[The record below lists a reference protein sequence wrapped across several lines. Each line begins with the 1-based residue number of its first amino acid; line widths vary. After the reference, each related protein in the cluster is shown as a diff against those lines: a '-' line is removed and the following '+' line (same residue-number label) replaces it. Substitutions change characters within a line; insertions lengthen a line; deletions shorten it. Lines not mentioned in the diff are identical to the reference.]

1 MSDKTLKTTIQFRR
15 DTTENWTA
23 NKDVVP
29 AAGEPCFDKDTGV
42 LKIGDGVATYENL
55 PRVGGVA
62 AAHYEGVK
70 GDGESDTAVIERVLT
85 AAGAEAKVDDI
96 FVVKTLISDGK
107 YSYTAYVYN
116 GTAWGAMD
124 GNYNA
129 ENVYFADDL
138 TYTAAIGVMTV
149 PSSGSGTIQ
158 AAGKNVKDV
167 LASILAK
174 EKNPVASQPAVDVT
188 CAQLG
193 AYEVGTSVTPA
204 YKAALSAGSY
214 TYGPVTGIT
223 ATKWSVSNGTDTKET
238 AEGTFDAIVVAD
250 NTNYAITA
258 TATHGEGA
266 ANGTVKFDG
275 ADVAVHGL
283 GSAAYVDTDAF
294 DAAGSKD
301 KAIAAAKSAGDNAQ
315 TAVDALAG
323 KVGTVA
329 EGKTVVEMIQDAQAA
344 ATYDDKDIKSRMTT
358 AEGKITTLVGEDAS
372 KSARA
377 IAAEEVAKIV
387 DGADSSYDTLKEIA
401 DWISGHKTDA
411 AAMNSA
417 IVALEGIVDGIG
429 GEGEKATVVAYVTDA
444 IAALKIGDY
453 AKAADLTK
461 LAGRVSTVEG
471 KAHEHTNKA
480 VLDGITAEKITAWD
494 GKADA
499 DHKHDISDLNQAS
512 GYIVLNCGSA
522 SVNV

>member
-1 MSDKTLKTTIQFRR
+1 MADKTFNTRISLKY
-15 DTTENWTA
+15 DTYANWTDKNPVLLA
-23 NKDVVP
+23 GEAAVVVVP
-29 AAGEPCFDKDTGV
+29 AKSGAVQHEPAV
-42 LKIGDGVATYENL
+42 LFKIGDGTKKFSELSFVSGLAANVYSWALAESKPSYSATEISGLADYISGEIQDTDTQYKLEVDSTNNRKFHL
-55 PRVGGVA
+55 YSKAKGVA
-62 AAHYEGVK
+62 
-70 GDGESDTAVIERVLT
+70 DWTLQDTI
-85 AAGAEAKVDDI
+85 
-96 FVVKTLISDGK
+96 TLPD
-107 YSYTAYVYN
+107 
-116 GTAWGAMD
+116 
-124 GNYNA
+124 
-129 ENVYFADDL
+129 E
-138 TYTAAIGVMTV
+138 TV
-149 PSSGSGTIQ
+149 HTL
-158 AAGKNVKDV
+158 V
-167 LASILAK
+167 
-174 EKNPVASQPAVDVT
+174 
-188 CAQLG
+188 
-193 AYEVGTSVTPA
+193 
-204 YKAALSAGSY
+204 
-214 TYGPVTGIT
+214 
-223 ATKWSVSNGTDTKET
+223 
-238 AEGTFDAIVVAD
+238 
-250 NTNYAITA
+250 
-258 TATHGEGA
+258 EGA

>member
-1 MSDKTLKTTIQFRR
+1 MADKTFNTRISLKY
-15 DTTENWTA
+15 DTYANWTDKNPVLLA
-23 NKDVVP
+23 GEAAVVVVP
-29 AAGEPCFDKDTGV
+29 AKSGAVQHEPAV
-42 LKIGDGVATYENL
+42 LFKIGDGTKKFSELSFVSGLAANVYSWALAESKPSYSATEISGLADYISGEIQDTDTQYKLEVDSANNRKFHL
-55 PRVGGVA
+55 YSKAKGVA
-62 AAHYEGVK
+62 
-70 GDGESDTAVIERVLT
+70 DWTLQDTI
-85 AAGAEAKVDDI
+85 
-96 FVVKTLISDGK
+96 TLPD
-107 YSYTAYVYN
+107 
-116 GTAWGAMD
+116 
-124 GNYNA
+124 
-129 ENVYFADDL
+129 E
-138 TYTAAIGVMTV
+138 TV
-149 PSSGSGTIQ
+149 HTL
-158 AAGKNVKDV
+158 V
-167 LASILAK
+167 
-174 EKNPVASQPAVDVT
+174 
-188 CAQLG
+188 
-193 AYEVGTSVTPA
+193 
-204 YKAALSAGSY
+204 
-214 TYGPVTGIT
+214 
-223 ATKWSVSNGTDTKET
+223 
-238 AEGTFDAIVVAD
+238 
-250 NTNYAITA
+250 
-258 TATHGEGA
+258 EGA

-315 TAVDALAG
+315 AAVDALAG

>member
-1 MSDKTLKTTIQFRR
+1 MADKTFNTRISLKY
-15 DTTENWTA
+15 DTYANWTDKNPVLLA
-23 NKDVVP
+23 GEAAVVVVP
-29 AAGEPCFDKDTGV
+29 AKSGAVQHEPAV
-42 LKIGDGVATYENL
+42 LFKIGDGTKKFSELSFVSGLAANVYSWALAESKPSYSATEISGLADYISGEIQDTDTQYKLEVDSTDNRKFHL
-55 PRVGGVA
+55 YSKAKGVA
-62 AAHYEGVK
+62 
-70 GDGESDTAVIERVLT
+70 DWTLQDTI
-85 AAGAEAKVDDI
+85 
-96 FVVKTLISDGK
+96 TLPD
-107 YSYTAYVYN
+107 
-116 GTAWGAMD
+116 
-124 GNYNA
+124 
-129 ENVYFADDL
+129 E
-138 TYTAAIGVMTV
+138 TV
-149 PSSGSGTIQ
+149 HTL
-158 AAGKNVKDV
+158 V
-167 LASILAK
+167 
-174 EKNPVASQPAVDVT
+174 
-188 CAQLG
+188 
-193 AYEVGTSVTPA
+193 
-204 YKAALSAGSY
+204 
-214 TYGPVTGIT
+214 
-223 ATKWSVSNGTDTKET
+223 
-238 AEGTFDAIVVAD
+238 
-250 NTNYAITA
+250 
-258 TATHGEGA
+258 EGA

>member
-1 MSDKTLKTTIQFRR
+1 MADKTFNTRISLKY
-15 DTTENWTA
+15 DTYANWTDKNPVLLA
-23 NKDVVP
+23 GEAAVVVVP
-29 AAGEPCFDKDTGV
+29 AKSGAVQHEPAV
-42 LKIGDGVATYENL
+42 LFKIGDGTKKFSELSFVSGLAANVYSWALAESKPSYSATEISGLADYISGEIQDTDTQYKLEVDSTNNRKFHL
-55 PRVGGVA
+55 YSKAKGVA
-62 AAHYEGVK
+62 
-70 GDGESDTAVIERVLT
+70 DWTLQDTI
-85 AAGAEAKVDDI
+85 
-96 FVVKTLISDGK
+96 TLPD
-107 YSYTAYVYN
+107 
-116 GTAWGAMD
+116 
-124 GNYNA
+124 
-129 ENVYFADDL
+129 E
-138 TYTAAIGVMTV
+138 TV
-149 PSSGSGTIQ
+149 HTL
-158 AAGKNVKDV
+158 V
-167 LASILAK
+167 
-174 EKNPVASQPAVDVT
+174 
-188 CAQLG
+188 
-193 AYEVGTSVTPA
+193 
-204 YKAALSAGSY
+204 
-214 TYGPVTGIT
+214 
-223 ATKWSVSNGTDTKET
+223 
-238 AEGTFDAIVVAD
+238 
-250 NTNYAITA
+250 
-258 TATHGEGA
+258 EGA

-461 LAGRVSTVEG
+461 LAVRVSTVEG

>member
-1 MSDKTLKTTIQFRR
+1 MADKTFNTRISLKY
-15 DTTENWTA
+15 DTYANWTDKNPVLLA
-23 NKDVVP
+23 GEAAVVVVP
-29 AAGEPCFDKDTGV
+29 AKSGAVQHEPAV
-42 LKIGDGVATYENL
+42 LFKIGDGTKKFSELSFVSGLAANVYSWALAESKPSYSATEISGLADYISGEIQDTDTQYKLEVDSTNNRKFHL
-55 PRVGGVA
+55 YSKAKGVA
-62 AAHYEGVK
+62 
-70 GDGESDTAVIERVLT
+70 DWTLQDTI
-85 AAGAEAKVDDI
+85 
-96 FVVKTLISDGK
+96 TLPDE
-107 YSYTAYVYN
+107 TFHTLV
-116 GTAWGAMD
+116 
-124 GNYNA
+124 
-129 ENVYFADDL
+129 
-138 TYTAAIGVMTV
+138 
-149 PSSGSGTIQ
+149 
-158 AAGKNVKDV
+158 
-167 LASILAK
+167 
-174 EKNPVASQPAVDVT
+174 
-188 CAQLG
+188 
-193 AYEVGTSVTPA
+193 EV
-204 YKAALSAGSY
+204 
-214 TYGPVTGIT
+214 
-223 ATKWSVSNGTDTKET
+223 
-238 AEGTFDAIVVAD
+238 
-250 NTNYAITA
+250 
-258 TATHGEGA
+258 A
-266 ANGTVKFDG
+266 ANGTVKFVG

>member
-1 MSDKTLKTTIQFRR
+1 MADKTFNTRISLKY
-15 DTTENWTA
+15 DTYANWTDKNPVLLA
-23 NKDVVP
+23 GEAAVVVVP
-29 AAGEPCFDKDTGV
+29 AKSGAVQHEPAV
-42 LKIGDGVATYENL
+42 LFKIGDGTKRFSELSFVSGLAANVYSWALAESKPSYSATEISGLADYISGEIQDTDTQYKLEVDSTNNRKFHL
-55 PRVGGVA
+55 YSKAKGVA
-62 AAHYEGVK
+62 
-70 GDGESDTAVIERVLT
+70 DWTLQDTI
-85 AAGAEAKVDDI
+85 
-96 FVVKTLISDGK
+96 TLPD
-107 YSYTAYVYN
+107 
-116 GTAWGAMD
+116 
-124 GNYNA
+124 
-129 ENVYFADDL
+129 E
-138 TYTAAIGVMTV
+138 TV
-149 PSSGSGTIQ
+149 HTL
-158 AAGKNVKDV
+158 V
-167 LASILAK
+167 
-174 EKNPVASQPAVDVT
+174 
-188 CAQLG
+188 
-193 AYEVGTSVTPA
+193 
-204 YKAALSAGSY
+204 
-214 TYGPVTGIT
+214 
-223 ATKWSVSNGTDTKET
+223 
-238 AEGTFDAIVVAD
+238 
-250 NTNYAITA
+250 
-258 TATHGEGA
+258 EGA

>member
-1 MSDKTLKTTIQFRR
+1 MADKTFNTRISLKY
-15 DTTENWTA
+15 DTYANWTDKNPVLLA
-23 NKDVVP
+23 GEAAVVVVP
-29 AAGEPCFDKDTGV
+29 AKSGAVQHEPAV
-42 LKIGDGVATYENL
+42 LFKIGDGTKKFSELSFVSGLAANVYSWALAESKPSYSATEISGLADYISGEIQDTDTQYKLEVDSTNNRKFHL
-55 PRVGGVA
+55 YSKAKGVA
-62 AAHYEGVK
+62 
-70 GDGESDTAVIERVLT
+70 DWTLQDTI
-85 AAGAEAKVDDI
+85 
-96 FVVKTLISDGK
+96 TLPD
-107 YSYTAYVYN
+107 
-116 GTAWGAMD
+116 
-124 GNYNA
+124 
-129 ENVYFADDL
+129 E
-138 TYTAAIGVMTV
+138 TV
-149 PSSGSGTIQ
+149 HTL
-158 AAGKNVKDV
+158 V
-167 LASILAK
+167 
-174 EKNPVASQPAVDVT
+174 
-188 CAQLG
+188 
-193 AYEVGTSVTPA
+193 
-204 YKAALSAGSY
+204 
-214 TYGPVTGIT
+214 
-223 ATKWSVSNGTDTKET
+223 
-238 AEGTFDAIVVAD
+238 
-250 NTNYAITA
+250 
-258 TATHGEGA
+258 EGA

-358 AEGKITTLVGEDAS
+358 EGKITTLVGEDAS

>member
-1 MSDKTLKTTIQFRR
+1 MADKTFNTRISLKY
-15 DTTENWTA
+15 DTYANWTDKNPVLLA
-23 NKDVVP
+23 GEAAVVVVP
-29 AAGEPCFDKDTGV
+29 AKSGAVQHEPAV
-42 LKIGDGVATYENL
+42 LFKIGDGTKKFSELSFVSGLAANVYSWALAESKPSYSATEISGLADYISGEIQDTDTQYKLEVDSTNNRKFHL
-55 PRVGGVA
+55 YSKAKGVA
-62 AAHYEGVK
+62 
-70 GDGESDTAVIERVLT
+70 DWTLQDTI
-85 AAGAEAKVDDI
+85 
-96 FVVKTLISDGK
+96 TLPD
-107 YSYTAYVYN
+107 
-116 GTAWGAMD
+116 
-124 GNYNA
+124 
-129 ENVYFADDL
+129 E
-138 TYTAAIGVMTV
+138 TV
-149 PSSGSGTIQ
+149 HTL
-158 AAGKNVKDV
+158 V
-167 LASILAK
+167 
-174 EKNPVASQPAVDVT
+174 
-188 CAQLG
+188 
-193 AYEVGTSVTPA
+193 
-204 YKAALSAGSY
+204 
-214 TYGPVTGIT
+214 
-223 ATKWSVSNGTDTKET
+223 
-238 AEGTFDAIVVAD
+238 
-250 NTNYAITA
+250 
-258 TATHGEGA
+258 EGA

-344 ATYDDKDIKSRMTT
+344 ATYDDKDIKSHMTT

-372 KSARA
+372 KFARA

>member
-1 MSDKTLKTTIQFRR
+1 MADKTFNTRISLKY
-15 DTTENWTA
+15 DTYANWTDKNPVLLA
-23 NKDVVP
+23 GEAAVVVVP
-29 AAGEPCFDKDTGV
+29 AKSGAVQHEPAV
-42 LKIGDGVATYENL
+42 LFKIGDGTKKFSELSFVSGLAANVYSWALAESKPSYSVPAIYGLSDYISGEIQDTDTQYKLEVDSTNNRKFHL
-55 PRVGGVA
+55 YSKAKGVA
-62 AAHYEGVK
+62 
-70 GDGESDTAVIERVLT
+70 DWTLQDTI
-85 AAGAEAKVDDI
+85 
-96 FVVKTLISDGK
+96 TLPD
-107 YSYTAYVYN
+107 
-116 GTAWGAMD
+116 
-124 GNYNA
+124 
-129 ENVYFADDL
+129 E
-138 TYTAAIGVMTV
+138 TV
-149 PSSGSGTIQ
+149 HTL
-158 AAGKNVKDV
+158 V
-167 LASILAK
+167 
-174 EKNPVASQPAVDVT
+174 
-188 CAQLG
+188 
-193 AYEVGTSVTPA
+193 
-204 YKAALSAGSY
+204 
-214 TYGPVTGIT
+214 
-223 ATKWSVSNGTDTKET
+223 
-238 AEGTFDAIVVAD
+238 
-250 NTNYAITA
+250 
-258 TATHGEGA
+258 EGA

>member
-1 MSDKTLKTTIQFRR
+1 MADKTFNARISLKY
-15 DTTENWTA
+15 DTYANWTDKNPVLLA
-23 NKDVVP
+23 GEAAVVVVP
-29 AAGEPCFDKDTGV
+29 AKSGAVQHEPAV
-42 LKIGDGVATYENL
+42 LFKIGDGTKKFSELSFVSGLAANVYSWALAESKPSYSATEISGLADYISGEIQDTDTQYKLEVDSTNNRKFHL
-55 PRVGGVA
+55 YSKAKGVA
-62 AAHYEGVK
+62 
-70 GDGESDTAVIERVLT
+70 DWTLQDTI
-85 AAGAEAKVDDI
+85 
-96 FVVKTLISDGK
+96 TLPD
-107 YSYTAYVYN
+107 
-116 GTAWGAMD
+116 
-124 GNYNA
+124 
-129 ENVYFADDL
+129 E
-138 TYTAAIGVMTV
+138 TV
-149 PSSGSGTIQ
+149 HTL
-158 AAGKNVKDV
+158 V
-167 LASILAK
+167 
-174 EKNPVASQPAVDVT
+174 
-188 CAQLG
+188 
-193 AYEVGTSVTPA
+193 
-204 YKAALSAGSY
+204 
-214 TYGPVTGIT
+214 
-223 ATKWSVSNGTDTKET
+223 
-238 AEGTFDAIVVAD
+238 
-250 NTNYAITA
+250 
-258 TATHGEGA
+258 EGA

>member
-1 MSDKTLKTTIQFRR
+1 MADKTFNTRISLKY
-15 DTTENWTA
+15 DTYANWTDK
-23 NKDVVP
+23 NPVLL
-29 AAGEPCFDKDTGV
+29 AGEAAVVVV
-42 LKIGDGVATYENL
+42 LAKSGAVQHEPAVLFKIGDGTKKFSELSFVSGLAANVYSWALAESKPSYSATEISGLADYISGEIQDTDTQYKLEVDSTNNRKFHL
-55 PRVGGVA
+55 YSKAKGVA
-62 AAHYEGVK
+62 
-70 GDGESDTAVIERVLT
+70 DWTLQDTI
-85 AAGAEAKVDDI
+85 
-96 FVVKTLISDGK
+96 TLPD
-107 YSYTAYVYN
+107 
-116 GTAWGAMD
+116 
-124 GNYNA
+124 
-129 ENVYFADDL
+129 E
-138 TYTAAIGVMTV
+138 TV
-149 PSSGSGTIQ
+149 HTL
-158 AAGKNVKDV
+158 V
-167 LASILAK
+167 
-174 EKNPVASQPAVDVT
+174 
-188 CAQLG
+188 
-193 AYEVGTSVTPA
+193 
-204 YKAALSAGSY
+204 
-214 TYGPVTGIT
+214 
-223 ATKWSVSNGTDTKET
+223 
-238 AEGTFDAIVVAD
+238 
-250 NTNYAITA
+250 
-258 TATHGEGA
+258 EGA

>member
-1 MSDKTLKTTIQFRR
+1 MADKTFNTRISLKY
-15 DTTENWTA
+15 DTYANWTDKNPVLLA
-23 NKDVVP
+23 GEAAVVVVP
-29 AAGEPCFDKDTGV
+29 AKSGAVQHEPAV
-42 LKIGDGVATYENL
+42 LFKIGDGTKKFSDLSFVSGLAANVYSWALAESKPSYSATEISGLADYISGEIQDTDTQYKLEVDGTNNRKFHL
-55 PRVGGVA
+55 YSKAKGVA
-62 AAHYEGVK
+62 
-70 GDGESDTAVIERVLT
+70 DWTLQDTI
-85 AAGAEAKVDDI
+85 
-96 FVVKTLISDGK
+96 TLPD
-107 YSYTAYVYN
+107 
-116 GTAWGAMD
+116 
-124 GNYNA
+124 
-129 ENVYFADDL
+129 E
-138 TYTAAIGVMTV
+138 TV
-149 PSSGSGTIQ
+149 HTL
-158 AAGKNVKDV
+158 V
-167 LASILAK
+167 
-174 EKNPVASQPAVDVT
+174 
-188 CAQLG
+188 
-193 AYEVGTSVTPA
+193 
-204 YKAALSAGSY
+204 
-214 TYGPVTGIT
+214 
-223 ATKWSVSNGTDTKET
+223 
-238 AEGTFDAIVVAD
+238 
-250 NTNYAITA
+250 
-258 TATHGEGA
+258 EGA

-387 DGADSSYDTLKEIA
+387 NGADSSYDTLKEIA
-401 DWISGHKTDA
+401 DWIFGHKTDA

>member
-1 MSDKTLKTTIQFRR
+1 MADKTFNTRISLKY
-15 DTTENWTA
+15 DTYANWTDKNPVLLA
-23 NKDVVP
+23 GEAAVVVVP
-29 AAGEPCFDKDTGV
+29 AKSGAVQHEPAV
-42 LKIGDGVATYENL
+42 LFKIGDGTKKFSELSFVSGLAANVYSWALAESKPSYSATEISGLADYISGEIQDTDTQYKLEVDSTNNRKFHL
-55 PRVGGVA
+55 YSKAKGVA
-62 AAHYEGVK
+62 
-70 GDGESDTAVIERVLT
+70 DWTLQDTI
-85 AAGAEAKVDDI
+85 
-96 FVVKTLISDGK
+96 TLPD
-107 YSYTAYVYN
+107 
-116 GTAWGAMD
+116 
-124 GNYNA
+124 
-129 ENVYFADDL
+129 E
-138 TYTAAIGVMTV
+138 TV
-149 PSSGSGTIQ
+149 HTL
-158 AAGKNVKDV
+158 V
-167 LASILAK
+167 
-174 EKNPVASQPAVDVT
+174 
-188 CAQLG
+188 
-193 AYEVGTSVTPA
+193 
-204 YKAALSAGSY
+204 
-214 TYGPVTGIT
+214 
-223 ATKWSVSNGTDTKET
+223 
-238 AEGTFDAIVVAD
+238 
-250 NTNYAITA
+250 
-258 TATHGEGA
+258 EGA

-522 SVNV
+522 SVDV